1 MGAFFCLTKG
11 EGMTEAETYGTRIER
26 KLDSVQ
32 QEVKTLS
39 ETVLRLTVINEQHK
53 SLSDEN
59 AKKIERLEGDIQ
71 QAKGAINLLKIV
83 SGVAVASLIT
93 FCTWIV
99 SSNQVTQQRISD
111 INQKV
116 AVIES
121 KIAFRGGQ

>member
-1 MGAFFCLTKG
+1 MPKLG
-11 EGMTEAETYGTRIER
+11 EGMSEAETYGTRIER

-32 QEVKTLS
+32 QEVKLLS

-59 AKKIERLEGDIQ
+59 AKKIERMEGEIQ

-99 SSNQVTQQRISD
+99 SANQVTQQRISD

-121 KIAFRGGQ
+121 KLAFRGGQ

>member
-1 MGAFFCLTKG
+1 MS
-11 EGMTEAETYGTRIER
+11 EAETYGTRIER

-32 QEVKTLS
+32 QEVKLLS

-59 AKKIERLEGDIQ
+59 AKKIERMEGEIQ
-71 QAKGAINLLKIV
+71 QAKGAINLLKVV

-99 SSNQVTQQRISD
+99 STNQVTQQRISD

-121 KIAFRGGQ
+121 KLAFRGGQ